1 MHPRIGHAEIALQVV
16 EQLGR
21 ALDNR
26 RDRVDAGALKIKDFQ
41 LHQVYDVAHN
51 MAKVEEHEVD
61 GRRFRVCV
69 HRKGS
74 TRAFGPGSSVLPED
88 LRDIGQP
95 VLIPGSM
102 GTASYVLIGTTEAMQ
117 QTFGSTCH
125 GAGRLMSRA
134 KARKMVR
141 GTELRDQ
148 LRNRGILICAGLL
161 SALAEESPV
170 AYKDVS
176 RVVEVVHKLGI
187 GRKVARLEP
196 VAVIKG

>member
-1 MHPRIGHAEIALQVV
+1 MLSKA
-16 EQLGR
+16 
-21 ALDNR
+21 
-26 RDRVDAGALKIKDFQ
+26 DF
-41 LHQVYDVAHN
+41 
-51 MAKVEEHEVD
+51 
-61 GRRFRVCV
+61 FRVADNIWEIPATFRNDMRV
-69 HRKGS
+69 PARKGS
-74 TRAFGPGSSVLPED
+74 TRAFGPGSSVLPGD

-125 GAGRLMSRA
+125 GAGRVMSRA
-134 KARKMVR
+134 KAKKMIR

-148 LRNRGILICAGLL
+148 LKSRGILICAG
-161 SALAEESPV
+161 SMDGLAEEAPE

-176 RVVEVVHKLGI
+176 RVVEVVHRLGI